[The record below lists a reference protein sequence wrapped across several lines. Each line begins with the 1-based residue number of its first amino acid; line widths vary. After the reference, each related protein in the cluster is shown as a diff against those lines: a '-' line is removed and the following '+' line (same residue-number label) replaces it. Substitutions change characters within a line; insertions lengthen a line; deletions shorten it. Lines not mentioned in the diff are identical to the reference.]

1 MNILCVH
8 KILRGDCMNIEIEA
22 KRECAQMAA
31 QLVELL
37 GLSLK
42 IMDGEELSPRTPIS
56 DIVRRIS
63 QYGDFPA
70 LSRFACAP
78 PAPSGLELAQGELLD
93 RVVTLLTNPD
103 LADTPAARAL
113 VEYLGG
119 FQGAN
124 SIYIME

>member
-1 MNILCVH
+1 
-8 KILRGDCMNIEIEA
+8 MNIEIEA

-56 DIVRRIS
+56 DIARRIS

-70 LSRFACAP
+70 LQRFVCAP
-78 PAPSGLELAQGELLD
+78 PTPSGLDIARGELLD

-119 FQGAN
+119 FEGLK
-124 SIYIME
+124 